1 MPKQSLHLLPEKLY
15 ESLVKDHSDW
25 YKADCEFVWSYCRYF
40 WEAHVQLPHID
51 IDELEQFVIENK

>member
-1 MPKQSLHLLPEKLY
+1 MLPEKLY
-15 ESLVKDHSDW
+15 ENLVKNHSDW

-51 IDELEQFVIENK
+51 IDELEQFVIANK